1 MLKYLGRRLVQLVPV
16 LFLMSVMVFLIL
28 YLLPG
33 DPATL
38 ALIGHGATTME
49 HVEELREQMGLNDPI
64 YVQYG
69 RYLANAVRGDLGTS
83 ARFRRPVTEIIM
95 EQFPAT
101 LKLSI
106 VGMSIALVLGLT
118 IGIVA
123 AIWRYSWVDTL
134 GMFLALLGVSTPI
147 FWSGLMAIFLFSFRL
162 GWLPSTGTGG
172 WKGMVLPAFTLGLVA
187 TGTIARLTRSGL
199 IEVMSQD
206 YVRTA
211 RAKGLGEWWVI
222 SRHAMKNAMIP
233 IVTVLGLQFGAML
246 GGAVITETVFS
257 RPGIGRLV
265 VSAVLWED
273 YALAQGAI
281 LLIAICFVLVN
292 LMVDVSYAWLDPR
305 IRYG

>member
-1 MLKYLGRRLVQLVPV
+1 VAD
-16 LFLMSVMVFLIL
+16 IL
-28 YLLPG
+28 L
-33 DPATL
+33 
-38 ALIGHGATTME
+38 
-49 HVEELREQMGLNDPI
+49 
-64 YVQYG
+64 
-69 RYLANAVRGDLGTS
+69 
-83 ARFRRPVTEIIM
+83 

-101 LKLSI
+101 LMLSI

-134 GMFLALLGVSTPI
+134 SMFLALIGVSTPI
-147 FWSGLMAIFLFSFRL
+147 FWSGLMAIFVFSFRL

-211 RAKGLGEWWVI
+211 RAKGLGEWLVI

-233 IVTVLGLQFGAML
+233 IITVLGLQFGAML

>member
-1 MLKYLGRRLVQLVPV
+1 
-16 LFLMSVMVFLIL
+16 
-28 YLLPG
+28 
-33 DPATL
+33 
-38 ALIGHGATTME
+38 
-49 HVEELREQMGLNDPI
+49 MGLNDPI

-69 RYLANAVRGDLGTS
+69 RYLANAIRGDLGTS
-83 ARFRRPVTEIIM
+83 ARFRRPVTEILM

-101 LKLSI
+101 LLLSV
-106 VGMSIALVLGLT
+106 VGMSVALVFGLT

-123 AIWRYSWVDTL
+123 AIWRYSWLDTL

-147 FWSGLMAIFLFSFRL
+147 FWSGLMAIFIFSFRL

-246 GGAVITETVFS
+246 SGAVITETVFS

-265 VSAVLWED
+265 VSAILWED

-292 LMVDVSYAWLDPR
+292 LMVDASYAWLDPR
-305 IRYG
+305 IRYE